1 MRFKKRRNY
10 LEDIDLFKYRSTAV
24 WYGIL
29 LVIMLLLPLKAG
41 TYWTSLMTLTAI
53 YAIVALG
60 MNLLTGYAGQI
71 SMGHAAFFAVGAY
84 TAAFFTGMGI
94 SFWVALPVGGILAA
108 FLGIFIGMPALRMK
122 GLYLAIATMG
132 FGFIMEQVI
141 SSWVYVTNGV
151 NGRQL
156 GRPTLGPIDFSSD
169 KFYFYLVFF
178 VLLIMLL
185 IMKNILR
192 TPTGR
197 AMTAVR
203 DSEVAAE
210 SMGVNLAVYKTAA
223 FAISALYA
231 GIAGS
236 LFAHHMRF
244 IGPENFDV
252 TVSINFLIMIIIG
265 GMGSVHGS
273 IFGAMFMTLLP
284 EMIALGKDYLPT
296 AIGQQSGL
304 QGTVYGVLLVL
315 FVLFEPLGIY
325 GRWLKVKFFFE
336 TFPFYK
342 KDTFKRIRKYTKSEG
357 H

>member
-1 MRFKKRRNY
+1 MRFIKRRSY
-10 LEDIDLFKYRSTAV
+10 LQDIDLFKYRSTAV
-24 WYGIL
+24 WYGLLL
-29 LVIMLLLPLKAG
+29 LVLILVPLKAG

-71 SMGHAAFFAVGAY
+71 SMGHAAFFAIGAY
-84 TAAFFTGMGI
+84 TSAFLTSIGV
-94 SFWVALPVGGILAA
+94 SFWLALPAGAVLAA
-108 FLGIFIGMPALRMK
+108 LVGIVIGMPALRMK

-141 SSWVYVTNGV
+141 HSWVYVTHGV

-156 GRPTLGPIDFSSD
+156 VRPHLGSINFSAD
-169 KFYFYLVFF
+169 THYFYLVLF
-178 VLLIMLL
+178 VLIIMLL
-185 IMKNILR
+185 LMKNILR

-197 AMTAVR
+197 ALCAVR

-223 FAISALYA
+223 FAISAFYA

-236 LFAHHMRF
+236 LFAHHMLF

-273 IFGAMFMTLLP
+273 IFGAIFVTLLP
-284 EMIALGKDYLPT
+284 ELIAIGKDWLPP
-296 AIGQQSGL
+296 AIGQQAGL

-315 FVLFEPLGIY
+315 FVLFEPLGLY
-325 GRWLKVKFFFE
+325 GRWLKVKFFLE
-336 TFPFYK
+336 TFPYYK
-342 KDTFKRIRKYTKSEG
+342 KDTFKRIRKFTKSE

>member
-1 MRFKKRRNY
+1 MRFIKRRSY
-10 LEDIDLFKYRSTAV
+10 LQDIDLFKYRSTAV
-24 WYGIL
+24 WYGLLL
-29 LVIMLLLPLKAG
+29 LVMILVPLKAG

-71 SMGHAAFFAVGAY
+71 SMGHAAFFAIGAY
-84 TAAFFTGMGI
+84 TSAFLTGIGV
-94 SFWVALPVGGILAA
+94 SFWLALPAGAVLSALVGIV
-108 FLGIFIGMPALRMK
+108 IGMPALRMK

-141 SSWVYVTNGV
+141 HSWVYVTHGV

-156 GRPTLGPIDFSSD
+156 VRPHLGSINFSAD
-169 KFYFYLVFF
+169 TNYFYLVLF
-178 VLLIMLL
+178 VLIIMLL
-185 IMKNILR
+185 LMKNILR

-197 AMTAVR
+197 ALCAVR
-203 DSEVAAE
+203 DSEIAAE

-223 FAISALYA
+223 FAISAFYA

-236 LFAHHMRF
+236 LFAHHMLF

-252 TVSINFLIMIIIG
+252 TVSISFLIMIIIG

-273 IFGAMFMTLLP
+273 IFGAIFVTLLP
-284 EMIALGKDYLPT
+284 ELIAIGKDWLPP
-296 AIGQQSGL
+296 AIGQQAGL
-304 QGTVYGVLLVL
+304 QGTVYGILLVL
-315 FVLFEPLGIY
+315 FVLFEPLGLY
-325 GRWLKVKFFFE
+325 GRWLKVKFFLE
-336 TFPFYK
+336 TFPYYK
-342 KDTFKRIRKYTKSEG
+342 KDTFKRIRKFTKSE